1 MIELNIWLYG
11 KPSWDIEIE
20 GKKFLDPLVL
30 KEHAFLMKEH
40 LERAA
45 EILSLLQNSGWK
57 LAESYGA
64 IYSLTL
70 YKNLNKKYAEQEL
83 QKFGISLSEIALE
96 QVEDFSEDL

>member
-40 LERAA
+40 LE
-45 EILSLLQNSGWK
+45 K
-57 LAESYGA
+57 L
-64 IYSLTL
+64 
-70 YKNLNKKYAEQEL
+70 KDWLN
-83 QKFGISLSEIALE
+83 
-96 QVEDFSEDL
+96 